1 MLGTRVL
8 AGCGCVVLLTG
19 CSSLLPKGESVTEG
33 PWQNFAEAQS
43 AFDRISPGET
53 RVDELGALGLSLNA
67 NPNVILLNYSD
78 VLRRF
83 VPASLNG
90 SLDIDP
96 GVLECIAAKSACQ
109 GYEIDQKVVERKRYG
124 NFWADFLN
132 FERKVD
138 IAGWRFQG
146 ILLIKD
152 KMVIYKLSGGQPVIR
167 EREENRNPLGP
178 LQGLGESRLPGV
190 W

>member
-1 MLGTRVL
+1 M
-8 AGCGCVVLLTG
+8 
-19 CSSLLPKGESVTEG
+19 TEG
-33 PWQNFAEAQS
+33 PWHSFAEAQN
-43 AFDRISPGET
+43 AFDCISPGET
-53 RVDELGALGLSLNA
+53 RVEELPALGLSLTA

-83 VPASLNG
+83 VPVSLNG
-90 SLDIDP
+90 SLDIAP
-96 GVLECIAAKSACQ
+96 GVLECIAAKAACQ
-109 GYEIDQKVVERKRYG
+109 GYEIEQRVVERKRYG
-124 NFWADFLN
+124 NFWVDFLN

-146 ILLIKD
+146 ILLVKD
-152 KMVIYKLSGGQPVIR
+152 NRVIYKLSGGQPVIR

-178 LQGLGESRLPGV
+178 LQGIGESHLLSA